1 MGSDQALIDILCAEC
16 GGAVTISV
24 HGVKR
29 YEDLTCTWCGCVLDV
44 RSEEIRRQC
53 DRAQRV
59 WLAERE
65 QDVGESASEASWT
78 SRRGLVR
85 GVSSL

>member
-1 MGSDQALIDILCAEC
+1 MGSEQASIDILCAQC
-16 GGAVTISV
+16 GGAVATSV
-24 HGVKR
+24 CWANEH
-29 YEDLTCTWCGCVLDV
+29 EDLTCAWCGSALDL

-65 QDVGESASEASWT
+65 QDVGESAGEACWAY
-78 SRRGLVR
+78 RRGLVR